1 MEGKPCNAEKK
12 RQGPRGALATQGCVH
27 RRDGMGPGGDG
38 TCPGCCR
45 QEPAGHGAPSR
56 PTAPARLQAAS
67 PPAGKPSQNAPW
79 KQFQLH
85 VKRFL
90 VISLP
95 WLFILGAYL
104 HRNWRSAPWLIIH
117 PNPISCIW
125 PPPPAGARRQL
136 QANSSR
142 SWGWALHTPWDRPCL
157 PPGCCQ
163 LPAPR
168 PTGWR
173 HEHVPLRHPP
183 LHPKIRG
190 VEGGSLPTAEG
201 GGTQHQEPGCCAP
214 RCPCRSLPSKLGF
227 VLEPYVGEA
236 LPLRLLLAC
245 ERKMSERAI
254 PLFPFLCGCIVLLVK
269 EISAKRSLVLPVSP
283 GSRGWDRGLPFA
295 SATPSQGA
303 PAAPSPHTGTATG
316 TRCQLGNKTAR
327 RLFALPSH
335 QRGPCLNPSVFSLE
349 EKGKDW
355 FLLIASHPTRSKPC
369 KKP

>member
-38 TCPGCCR
+38 TCSGRCR

-67 PPAGKPSQNAPW
+67 PPAGKPSQCAPW
-79 KQFQLH
+79 KQFQLR

-157 PPGCCQ
+157 PPGCFQ
-163 LPAPR
+163 LCPP
-168 PTGWR
+168 
-173 HEHVPLRHPP
+173 VPQAGDTNTCPCGTLHCTQKLGAWKEAHYQQLR
-183 LHPKIRG
+183 
-190 VEGGSLPTAEG
+190 VEEA
-201 GGTQHQEPGCCAP
+201 QNREPSCCTP

-245 ERKMSERAI
+245 EGKMSERAI
-254 PLFPFLCGCIVLLVK
+254 LLFPFLCGCIVLLVK

-303 PAAPSPHTGTATG
+303 PAAPSPHTGTAAG

>member
-12 RQGPRGALATQGCVH
+12 RQGLRGALATQGCVH

-38 TCPGCCR
+38 TCSGRCR

-79 KQFQLH
+79 KQFQLR

-201 GGTQHQEPGCCAP
+201 GGSPKQGAKLLHP
-214 RCPCRSLPSKLGF
+214 SLPLSQPPLQAGFRVGALRGRSPPAEAALGM
-227 VLEPYVGEA
+227 
-236 LPLRLLLAC
+236 R
-245 ERKMSERAI
+245 RKDVR
-254 PLFPFLCGCIVLLVK
+254 
-269 EISAKRSLVLPVSP
+269 
-283 GSRGWDRGLPFA
+283 
-295 SATPSQGA
+295 
-303 PAAPSPHTGTATG
+303 
-316 TRCQLGNKTAR
+316 
-327 RLFALPSH
+327 
-335 QRGPCLNPSVFSLE
+335 
-349 EKGKDW
+349 
-355 FLLIASHPTRSKPC
+355 ASHPAVPFSMWLHRALSERNLSKMQPGAAC
-369 KKP
+369 VPREPWLGSRAALCLGHPVPGRAGSSEPSHRHSSRNPLPAREQNGTEFICTSLTSKGPLSESVCL